1 MNRRDWVICAAG
13 ATLAGLGLPLQA
25 QGGPPVEGRDY
36 LRVAQPVPVPDGKV
50 DVVEFFGYWC
60 PHCNAFEPVLDAWA
74 KKLPAYVNFRRMPV
88 AFNAAHEPMQRLFFA
103 LDSLGL
109 VESLHR
115 KVFAALHVQRL
126 RLDKEA
132 DIGDWVKNNG
142 ADATK
147 VLDAMKSFS
156 VATKIRQSKQLAEG
170 FKIDGVPTLGIQGRF
185 MTSPSIAGTPERA
198 LAAADALIAQSH
210 KA

>member
-36 LRVAQPVPVPDGKV
+36 LRVSKPVAVPDGKV

-60 PHCNAFEPVLDAWA
+60 PHCNAFEPLLDAWA
-74 KKLPAYVNFRRMPV
+74 KKLPAHVNFRRMPV
-88 AFNAAHEPMQRLFFA
+88 AFNAAHELMQRLYFA

-115 KVFAALHVQRL
+115 KVFAALHEQRL

-170 FKIDGVPTLGIQGRF
+170 YKIDGVPTLGIQGRF

>member
-13 ATLAGLGLPLQA
+13 ATLAGLALPLQA